1 MLYENIVLSGGTT
14 MFKGIETRIKE
25 GVVKDAPSGT
35 KVNVIA
41 EPKRNLLTWKGG
53 SIMAS

>member
-1 MLYENIVLSGGTT
+1 